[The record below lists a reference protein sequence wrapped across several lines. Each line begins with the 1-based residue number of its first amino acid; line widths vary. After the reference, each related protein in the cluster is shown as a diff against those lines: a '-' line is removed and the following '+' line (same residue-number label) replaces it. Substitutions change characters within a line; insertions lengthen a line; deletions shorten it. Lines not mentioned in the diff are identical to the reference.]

1 MKDSFN
7 RRDAGTRTTD
17 ELLNETDSQ
26 MEGLST
32 EEAERRLKKY
42 GDNRLQE
49 SERRRTWQILI
60 AQLKSVIV
68 GLLVVAAAV
77 SFGFGQVVEG
87 IAITVVIIINTA
99 IGFFT
104 ELKAVRSMEALQ
116 KLGSLETTVRRD
128 GEEQK
133 LPAEKLVV
141 GDVVILE
148 SGDVV
153 TADMRLLEANK
164 LQADESALTGESTPV
179 GKQEEKIHEDVPL
192 AEQKNM
198 VFKGTAIT
206 RGSGKGLVVAT
217 GMDTELGE
225 ISTLVEEAEEE
236 ITPLERRLAELG
248 HKLVWATLIVAV
260 FVALSGIIV
269 GKPIFLMIETAIA
282 LAVASIPEG
291 LPIVATIALA
301 RGMRRMAKRNALIN
315 KLSSVETLGTTNVI
329 CTDKTG
335 TLTENKMT
343 VKKYVL
349 NMKEFRVTGEGFE
362 LDGKFL
368 RNDDEVDLQEN
379 EILKDSIMTGVLC
392 NNATLPDVDS
402 EKIEDEALSK
412 VTGDPMEVALLVCG
426 RKAGMN
432 RDGLLESM
440 PEVREVAFDPEVMM
454 MATFHKLEDGSYK
467 VAVKGSPQAVLDG
480 STTICTNDGNKQIEK
495 ERNTWIKKNAEMAE
509 DGLRV
514 LALATKVVDSPDA
527 DPYDDLTFL
536 GLVGLIDPPRDDI
549 RESIQL
555 CQDAGV
561 EVIMVTGD
569 QTPTAKK
576 VGKAVD
582 LVDDDKSVEAAK
594 GGTLKDIRELSHEER
609 QELLQTRIF
618 SRLNPKQKLDLIAL
632 HQEDGSVVA
641 MTGDGV
647 NDAPALK
654 KADIGVAMGKH
665 GTQVA
670 HEAADVIL
678 KDDAFSTI
686 IAAIKYGR
694 VIFRNIRKFVIYL
707 LSGNAG
713 EILIVGIASLLN
725 APLPLLPTQILYLNF
740 VADVFP
746 ALALG
751 VGEGT
756 NKVMERPPRNPQEPI
771 MAKRHWM
778 AIGGYGILI
787 AITVLAAFFI
797 ALKKFGFPEEQATT
811 IAFLTLA
818 IARLWHVFNM
828 RDFDSN
834 IFINAVT
841 KNKWVWRALGLCV
854 ILMLCAVYV
863 PLLAD
868 VLYIVVPSTQQWVF
882 IFGMSLIPLI
892 VLQILKMLGVDKLG
906 K

>member
-1 MKDSFN
+1 
-7 RRDAGTRTTD
+7 
-17 ELLNETDSQ
+17 
-26 MEGLST
+26 
-32 EEAERRLKKY
+32 
-42 GDNRLQE
+42 
-49 SERRRTWQILI
+49 
-60 AQLKSVIV
+60 
-68 GLLVVAAAV
+68 
-77 SFGFGQVVEG
+77 
-87 IAITVVIIINTA
+87 
-99 IGFFT
+99 
-104 ELKAVRSMEALQ
+104 
-116 KLGSLETTVRRD
+116 
-128 GEEQK
+128 
-133 LPAEKLVV
+133 
-141 GDVVILE
+141 
-148 SGDVV
+148 
-153 TADMRLLEANK
+153 
-164 LQADESALTGESTPV
+164 
-179 GKQEEKIHEDVPL
+179 
-192 AEQKNM
+192 
-198 VFKGTAIT
+198 
-206 RGSGKGLVVAT
+206 
-217 GMDTELGE
+217 
-225 ISTLVEEAEEE
+225 
-236 ITPLERRLAELG
+236 
-248 HKLVWATLIVAV
+248 
-260 FVALSGIIV
+260 
-269 GKPIFLMIETAIA
+269 
-282 LAVASIPEG
+282 
-291 LPIVATIALA
+291 
-301 RGMRRMAKRNALIN
+301 
-315 KLSSVETLGTTNVI
+315 
-329 CTDKTG
+329 
-335 TLTENKMT
+335 MT

-362 LDGKFL
+362 LNGKFL
-368 RNDDEVDLQEN
+368 RNGDEVDLQEN

-402 EKIEDEALSK
+402 AKIEDEEALSK

-432 RDGLLESM
+432 RDDLRASM
-440 PEVREVAFDPEVMM
+440 PEAREVAFDPEVMM
-454 MATFHKLEDGSYK
+454 MATFHELDDGSYK
-467 VAVKGSPQAVLDG
+467 VAVKGSPKAVLDVC
-480 STTICTNDGNKQIEK
+480 TTICTNDGDKQMEK
-495 ERNTWIKKNAEMAE
+495 ERNKWIKKNSEMAE

-582 LVDDDKSVEAAK
+582 LVDEGKTVEAAR
-594 GGTLKDIRELSHEER
+594 GGKLNDISELSHEER
-609 QELLQTRIF
+609 EELLQTRIF
-618 SRLNPKQKLDLIAL
+618 SRLSPKQKLDLIAL
-632 HQEDGSVVA
+632 HQENGSVVA

-654 KADIGVAMGKH
+654 KADIGIAMGKH

-713 EILIVGIASLLN
+713 EILIVGLASLLN

-756 NKVMERPPRNPQEPI
+756 NKVMERPPRKQEEPI

-787 AITVLAAFFI
+787 AITVLASFFI

-828 RDFDSN
+828 RDYDSN

-854 ILMLCAVYV
+854 VLMLCAVYV
-863 PLLAD
+863 PFLAD
-868 VLYIVVPSTQQWVF
+868 VLYIVVPSTQQWGF

-892 VLQILKMLGVDKLG
+892 VLQILKVLGVDKLG